1 MQSYSRRKSRPSELL
16 RKGLI
21 NYVREAYDEY
31 YSTGQDPTG
40 GEIGPELDPD
50 MLEEYEEDQAILDD
64 DSAPFMGGIRRLE
77 QLVDQLEVQVDELIK
92 RH

>member
-1 MQSYSRRKSRPSELL
+1 
-16 RKGLI
+16 
-21 NYVREAYDEY
+21 
-31 YSTGQDPTG
+31 
-40 GEIGPELDPD
+40 

-92 RH
+92 QY